1 MAERAAVIGQV
12 AGILWARKPGHP
24 VRVAVDGI
32 TSAGKTTFADE
43 VAGAVRARGR
53 PAARVSMDGFHH
65 RRERRH
71 RQGRMSGDG
80 YYEDAYDLEGAA
92 RELLRPLGPEGRPG
106 AAGTWRYR
114 DQLID
119 LATDQPVESW
129 AEVAPDAVL
138 VVDGSFLQRDELREL
153 WDEVIY
159 LDVGF
164 DVALDRGASR
174 DAAAFGGRDAAV
186 EAFRLRYHAAGPRYL
201 YEVDPRRRATI
212 VVDNNDLGQPRLV
225 RPLAP

>member
-1 MAERAAVIGQV
+1 MAERAAVVGQV
-12 AGILWARKPGHP
+12 AGILWAREPGHP

-92 RELLRPLGPEGRPG
+92 RELLRTHTIKETARSLSISRSTLYAHMDVIVAGR
-106 AAGTWRYR
+106 
-114 DQLID
+114 
-119 LATDQPVESW
+119 
-129 AEVAPDAVL
+129 
-138 VVDGSFLQRDELREL
+138 
-153 WDEVIY
+153 
-159 LDVGF
+159 
-164 DVALDRGASR
+164 
-174 DAAAFGGRDAAV
+174 
-186 EAFRLRYHAAGPRYL
+186 
-201 YEVDPRRRATI
+201 
-212 VVDNNDLGQPRLV
+212 
-225 RPLAP
+225 